1 MEWVKFDTQAM
12 QNAEISGIE
21 YQQGELWGYEIR
33 EYLLE
38 KWGRTCAYCGVQNV
52 PFEVEHIV
60 PKSRGGSNRVSNLT
74 LSCHACNERKGS
86 QTAAEFGYPKVQVRA
101 RQPLQDAAAVNA
113 ARWKLREVLADSSLP
128 LEVGT
133 GGRTKFNRTRQS
145 YPKTHW
151 LDAACV
157 GESGADVF
165 VHPRHS
171 PLHIKAVGRQ
181 SRQMCRPDQYGFPRT
196 SAKTA
201 RMVKSFQT
209 GDIIKA
215 VVTAGKKI
223 GTYVGRVAVRSS
235 GKFNITTADA
245 TVQGISYKYCTIL
258 HHSDGYTYLKG
269 ELALPSH
276 A

>member
-1 MEWVKFDTQAM
+1 
-12 QNAEISGIE
+12 
-21 YQQGELWGYEIR
+21 
-33 EYLLE
+33 
-38 KWGRTCAYCGVQNV
+38 
-52 PFEVEHIV
+52 
-60 PKSRGGSNRVSNLT
+60 
-74 LSCHACNERKGS
+74 
-86 QTAAEFGYPKVQVRA
+86 VQVRA